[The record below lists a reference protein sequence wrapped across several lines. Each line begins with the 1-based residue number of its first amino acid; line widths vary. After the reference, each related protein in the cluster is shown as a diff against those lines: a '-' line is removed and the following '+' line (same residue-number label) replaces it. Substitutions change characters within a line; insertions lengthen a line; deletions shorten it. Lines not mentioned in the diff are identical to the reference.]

1 MTWSIVCNNKKT
13 LREITSWCRSNMGR
27 SHGEISDW
35 WVGHHTQIY
44 QIPGLGTAEAHVTSV
59 FIRNRKFA
67 MLALL
72 QWG

>member
-13 LREITSWCRSNMGR
+13 LREITSWCRSNMGG
-27 SHGEISDW
+27 SHGEDSDW
-35 WVGHHTQIY
+35 WVGHQTQTY
-44 QIPGLGTAEAHVTSV
+44 EIPGLGTAIVPATAV

-72 QWG
+72 KWG